1 MKNKNKNPKDSLLIE
16 NINKGNFK
24 RKKKGKIES
33 VERNIKNITNI
44 ITDKNNY
51 KCKGKGIYILIIV
64 IIIQFL
70 LNINFVI
77 RLRRYSSYNTSLM
90 RYSPDDISIIND
102 SQEKIED
109 IDSNLLLPINDK
121 FGSNIEINNDERKF
135 LNGLVRKYKPK
146 KIVEIGVSAGGTA
159 VLMLN
164 AIKDLPESK
173 LYSIDRS
180 ETWYKLAS
188 RKTGWLVKERFPELM
203 DKWTLFIGNTAEFT
217 EKIGNNI
224 EFVYIDTVHQTPGE
238 MLHWLE
244 ILPFLKEEAIVV
256 FHDTYLMFAGSVYQK
271 TLLNYSN
278 NQLLCYIRGQLILP
292 SYGDKVFSRN
302 IGALKLDK
310 NQKRYYKQY
319 FLALGNQWF
328 YKPDEKDLE
337 ILRSYF
343 KKYYGDKLVEI
354 YDDAVEKNKQR
365 FK

>member
-1 MKNKNKNPKDSLLIE
+1 MNSKQNKL
-16 NINKGNFK
+16 
-24 RKKKGKIES
+24 
-33 VERNIKNITNI
+33 
-44 ITDKNNY
+44 DKNDNE
-51 KCKGKGIYILIIV
+51 CKNELIV
-64 IIIQFL
+64 K
-70 LNINFVI
+70 I
-77 RLRRYSSYNTSLM
+77 RELQ
-90 RYSPDDISIIND
+90 D
-102 SQEKIED
+102 E
-109 IDSNLLLPINDK
+109 
-121 FGSNIEINNDERKF
+121 IEINNDERKF

-164 AIKDLPESK
+164 AIKDIPESK

-180 ETWYKLAS
+180 ETWCVLAS
-188 RKTGWLVKERFPELM
+188 RKTGWLVKEKFLELM
-203 DKWTLFIGNTAEFT
+203 VKWTLFIGNTAEFT

-256 FHDTYLMFAGSVYQK
+256 FHDIYLMFAGSVYQK

-278 NQLLCYIRGQLILP
+278 NQLLCYIRRQLILP
-292 SYGDKVFSRN
+292 SYGDKPFSRN

-354 YDDAVEKNKQR
+354 YDDAVETLCKLRQHGAKNILLSNNYPELRIVLKTLDIEKYLTEHKIDHYTLEDIIKCLKQPNR
-365 FK
+365 DFRDDFTKPLLKSNILKIEDLLVKHIYV